1 MNIDGI
7 SGGVSGLPESFLSQ
21 VAQTSS
27 GDYLAQ
33 VSEHK
38 VPRACDSIWIFFQ
51 GKSIR
56 LAFLS
61 FGSESELK
69 RVCQNIYKYN
79 NPGQLS
85 DTNGYK
91 INEMKDG
98 SRVVVVRPS
107 FSETWAFFV
116 RKFDVKRSTLE
127 QWFKG
132 EPGCDDSI
140 ALLKY
145 LVKGARIISITG
157 EQGCGKTTMLMG
169 MIENIYETMNI
180 RVQETAFELHLRKI
194 YPTRNILTFRET
206 DTISGQEG
214 LDVQKKTDGSVNII
228 GEVATDPV
236 ASWMIQ
242 AAQVAS
248 KFTLFTHHAKTFP
261 NLVTALRNSMLRTG
275 VFKNE
280 KTAEEQVVQVL
291 NFDIH
296 LKKDFKGKRYVERIT
311 ECIPIESRNEYT
323 YDHRKKKTLEG
334 KFDKFFDNATQYFT
348 KTTDKELY
356 QYRNILEYVDGE
368 YKITNPI
375 TNENIVEMRN
385 NMDDSD
391 REEFDQFIEKHWK
404 KVKKR
409 KKNHIIAGGETSV
422 KPSNIYNNG
431 CYRNHTCINN
441 NYIYNDEQK
450 MQKSE
455 YKQLQKLRQGTKAN
469 KFSAEILYQ
478 KLYVTYMKIPFIKR
492 YVLKLRRRLEIINID
507 DEYNTRRDASKV
519 LTKALAILIP
529 VVIVTIFITK
539 NNYLLMF
546 ILLLFELFMVD
557 ILIDGSVDKIDDKL
571 LKQQITFFSEIRHAY
586 HEFNMVEE
594 AIYQVSQ
601 DDEMDVSRQ
610 GEKIYEILISDDPET
625 ELEKYYDIAP
635 NSYLKEFAGVSYLTK
650 EFGDRK
656 VDGAS
661 LYLKNVDNI
670 TQEMQLE
677 ILKRDKLN
685 YVFQSLSVIA
695 IVPVLLLEPLKSWAI
710 SNFGFVESWYNGKP
724 GTIVQIAV
732 LLITFISYILVRKL
746 KDNGSTN
753 QRRQAPENPWQ
764 AKVYK
769 NKIFKK
775 IVNLVMPKE
784 GTKDYRKLKRLLQDA
799 ASNLK
804 MEWVYVNRIT
814 LAIIVFIVSLL
825 LFLYLHHISIKFVY
839 EEPTT
844 DYDLIGGMTDKQ
856 KKSSNGTNRRRQH
869 ILGKI

>member
-1 MNIDGI
+1 MTITNVLLSVVVIVIAGLAFFYYTKKKKEQKVEATVVVDDKTYTLDVMKEFVKKRLDEITKVNLYDIGLSEEELKRRKNKKYELKKALKGCTYGDVNDKKYVKELIFDLLAKEYGVDETNISKAIPFDVPSLLTPQDKFDILIYVYKKDFGYEALTELIKKYDLAQLKYLEGDSKPSYVITSQEIEDIYEKENFELTFEDKLSVVVQRIYQHYKGYSSIDEIRDMNIDGI

-61 FGSESELK
+61 FGTEAELK

-214 LDVQKKTDGSVNII
+214 LDVQKKTGGSVNII

-311 ECIPIESRNEYT
+311 ECIPIESKNEYT
-323 YDHRKKKTLEG
+323 YDHRNEKTLEG

-375 TNENIVEMRN
+375 TEENIVEMRN
-385 NMDDSD
+385 NMDDTD
-391 REEFDQFIEKHWK
+391 REEFDKFIEKHWK
-404 KVKKR
+404 KAKR
-409 KKNHIIAGGETSV
+409 
-422 KPSNIYNNG
+422 
-431 CYRNHTCINN
+431 
-441 NYIYNDEQK
+441 
-450 MQKSE
+450 
-455 YKQLQKLRQGTKAN
+455 
-469 KFSAEILYQ
+469 
-478 KLYVTYMKIPFIKR
+478 
-492 YVLKLRRRLEIINID
+492 
-507 DEYNTRRDASKV
+507 
-519 LTKALAILIP
+519 
-529 VVIVTIFITK
+529 
-539 NNYLLMF
+539 
-546 ILLLFELFMVD
+546 
-557 ILIDGSVDKIDDKL
+557 
-571 LKQQITFFSEIRHAY
+571 
-586 HEFNMVEE
+586 
-594 AIYQVSQ
+594 
-601 DDEMDVSRQ
+601 
-610 GEKIYEILISDDPET
+610 
-625 ELEKYYDIAP
+625 
-635 NSYLKEFAGVSYLTK
+635 
-650 EFGDRK
+650 
-656 VDGAS
+656 
-661 LYLKNVDNI
+661 
-670 TQEMQLE
+670 
-677 ILKRDKLN
+677 
-685 YVFQSLSVIA
+685 
-695 IVPVLLLEPLKSWAI
+695 
-710 SNFGFVESWYNGKP
+710 
-724 GTIVQIAV
+724 
-732 LLITFISYILVRKL
+732 VRK
-746 KDNGSTN
+746 T
-753 QRRQAPENPWQ
+753 
-764 AKVYK
+764 
-769 NKIFKK
+769 
-775 IVNLVMPKE
+775 
-784 GTKDYRKLKRLLQDA
+784 
-799 ASNLK
+799 
-804 MEWVYVNRIT
+804 
-814 LAIIVFIVSLL
+814 
-825 LFLYLHHISIKFVY
+825 IS
-839 EEPTT
+839 
-844 DYDLIGGMTDKQ
+844 
-856 KKSSNGTNRRRQH
+856 
-869 ILGKI
+869 

>member
-1 MNIDGI
+1 MNERSERKEENQMTIANILLTLVVLVAAGTAVFYFIKKKKEAPTETKMDVDDKTYTLEKMREFVKRRLDEITKVNLYDIGLSEEELKRRKNKKYELKKALKGCTYGDVNDKKYVKELIFDLLSKEYGVNEANISKAIPFDIPSLLTPQDKFDILIYMYKKDFGYEALTEMIKKYKLSELKYVEGETKPSYVITSQEIENIFEQENLQLNFTDKLSIVVQRIYQHYKGYSSIDEVRDMNIDGI

-21 VAQTSS
+21 VAQTSDA
-27 GDYLAQ
+27 DYLTQ

-61 FGSESELK
+61 FGTEAELK

-132 EPGCDDSI
+132 EPGCEDSI
-140 ALLKY
+140 ELLKY

-296 LKKDFKGKRYVERIT
+296 LKKDFRGKRYVERIT
-311 ECIPIESRNEYT
+311 ECIPIEDKNEYT
-323 YDHRKKKTLEG
+323 FDHRKEKTLEG
-334 KFDKFFDNATQYFT
+334 KFDKFFDNATHYFE
-348 KTTDKELY
+348 KVTDKQLY
-356 QYRNILEYVDGE
+356 TYRNILEYVDGE
-368 YKITNPI
+368 YLITNPI
-375 TNENIVEMRN
+375 TDENLRGMRE

-391 REEFDQFIEKHWK
+391 LEQFDNFVEKHWK
-404 KVKKR
+404 K
-409 KKNHIIAGGETSV
+409 S
-422 KPSNIYNNG
+422 
-431 CYRNHTCINN
+431 
-441 NYIYNDEQK
+441 
-450 MQKSE
+450 
-455 YKQLQKLRQGTKAN
+455 
-469 KFSAEILYQ
+469 
-478 KLYVTYMKIPFIKR
+478 IKT
-492 YVLKLRRRLEIINID
+492 EN
-507 DEYNTRRDASKV
+507 
-519 LTKALAILIP
+519 
-529 VVIVTIFITK
+529 
-539 NNYLLMF
+539 
-546 ILLLFELFMVD
+546 
-557 ILIDGSVDKIDDKL
+557 
-571 LKQQITFFSEIRHAY
+571 
-586 HEFNMVEE
+586 VEE
-594 AIYQVSQ
+594 KS
-601 DDEMDVSRQ
+601 M
-610 GEKIYEILISDDPET
+610 PEV
-625 ELEKYYDIAP
+625 KRR
-635 NSYLKEFAGVSYLTK
+635 G
-650 EFGDRK
+650 RK
-656 VDGAS
+656 
-661 LYLKNVDNI
+661 
-670 TQEMQLE
+670 
-677 ILKRDKLN
+677 
-685 YVFQSLSVIA
+685 
-695 IVPVLLLEPLKSWAI
+695 
-710 SNFGFVESWYNGKP
+710 
-724 GTIVQIAV
+724 
-732 LLITFISYILVRKL
+732 
-746 KDNGSTN
+746 
-753 QRRQAPENPWQ
+753 
-764 AKVYK
+764 
-769 NKIFKK
+769 
-775 IVNLVMPKE
+775 PK
-784 GTKDYRKLKRLLQDA
+784 A
-799 ASNLK
+799 
-804 MEWVYVNRIT
+804 
-814 LAIIVFIVSLL
+814 
-825 LFLYLHHISIKFVY
+825 
-839 EEPTT
+839 
-844 DYDLIGGMTDKQ
+844 DKQ
-856 KKSSNGTNRRRQH
+856 TV
-869 ILGKI
+869 